1 MQYLCRKRQKQ
12 YMNQLDLFL
21 GFVVLFFAL
30 GGLFGGAVRRVIQI
44 AALIIAFRE
53 AWRLAPWVESVLGGG
68 DGQSIG
74 GWGFIVPLIA
84 FALIYIGIRLV
95 GNWFSS
101 LTKGTFLSVIDR
113 IVGLVLG
120 LLVGVYLMGYAC
132 LLFEGIFPTESYNA
146 SSSTPP
152 TTRQSSYLYPRLI
165 QSVEDIRHAK
175 SLLFGGDDSKTT
187 DTEAPAEVAPA
198 SK

>member
-1 MQYLCRKRQKQ
+1 
-12 YMNQLDLFL
+12 MNQLDLFL
-21 GFVVLFFAL
+21 GAVVLLFAL

-120 LLVGVYLMGYAC
+120 LLVRVYLMGYAC

-175 SLLFGGDDSKTT
+175 SLLFGGGDSKTT
-187 DTEAPAEVAPA
+187 DTEAPAEATLA

>member
-1 MQYLCRKRQKQ
+1 M
-12 YMNQLDLFL
+12 
-21 GFVVLFFAL
+21 
-30 GGLFGGAVRRVIQI
+30 
-44 AALIIAFRE
+44 
-53 AWRLAPWVESVLGGG
+53 
-68 DGQSIG
+68 
-74 GWGFIVPLIA
+74 
-84 FALIYIGIRLV
+84 

-132 LLFEGIFPTESYNA
+132 LLFEGIFPMEQYNA

-152 TTRQSSYLYPRLI
+152 TTRQSSYLYPRLM

-175 SLLFGGDDSKTT
+175 ALLFGGGDSKGT
-187 DTEAPAEVAPA
+187 DTEAPTEVAPA

>member
-12 YMNQLDLFL
+12 DMNQLDLFL
-21 GFVVLFFAL
+21 GAVVLLFAL

-113 IVGLVLG
+113 IVGLALG

-132 LLFEGIFPTESYNA
+132 LLFEGIFPMEQYNA

-152 TTRQSSYLYPRLI
+152 TTRQSSYLYPRLM

-175 SLLFGGDDSKTT
+175 ALLFGGGDSKAT
-187 DTEAPAEVAPA
+187 DTEAPAEAAPA

>member
-1 MQYLCRKRQKQ
+1 
-12 YMNQLDLFL
+12 MNQLDLFL
-21 GFVVLFFAL
+21 GAVVLLFAL

-132 LLFEGIFPTESYNA
+132 LLFEGIFPMEQYNA

-152 TTRQSSYLYPRLI
+152 TTRQSSYLYPRLM

-187 DTEAPAEVAPA
+187 DTEAPAESTPA

>member
-1 MQYLCRKRQKQ
+1 
-12 YMNQLDLFL
+12 MNQLDLFL
-21 GFVVLFFAL
+21 GAVVLLFAL

-132 LLFEGIFPTESYNA
+132 LLFEGIFPTEHYNA

-152 TTRQSSYLYPRLI
+152 TTRQSSYLYPRLM

-175 SLLFGGDDSKTT
+175 ALLFGDGDSDSKSS
-187 DTEAPAEVAPA
+187 DTEAPAEAAPA

>member
-1 MQYLCRKRQKQ
+1 
-12 YMNQLDLFL
+12 MNQLDLFL

-74 GWGFIVPLIA
+74 GWGFIVSLIA

-152 TTRQSSYLYPRLI
+152 TTRQSSYLYPRLM

-187 DTEAPAEVAPA
+187 DTEAPAEAAPA

>member
-1 MQYLCRKRQKQ
+1 
-12 YMNQLDLFL
+12 MNQLDLFL
-21 GFVVLFFAL
+21 GAVVLLFAL

-44 AALIIAFRE
+44 VALIIAFRE

-152 TTRQSSYLYPRLI
+152 TTRQSSYLYPRLM

-187 DTEAPAEVAPA
+187 DTETPAEAAPA

>member
-1 MQYLCRKRQKQ
+1 
-12 YMNQLDLFL
+12 MNQLDLFL
-21 GFVVLFFAL
+21 GAVVLLFTL

-175 SLLFGGDDSKTT
+175 ALLFGDSDSKTT
-187 DTEAPAEVAPA
+187 DTEAPAEAAPA

>member
-1 MQYLCRKRQKQ
+1 
-12 YMNQLDLFL
+12 MNQLDLFL

-44 AALIIAFRE
+44 VALIIAFRE
-53 AWRLAPWVESVLGGG
+53 AWRLAPWVESVLGRG

-74 GWGFIVPLIA
+74 GWGFIVSLIA

-113 IVGLVLG
+113 IKW
-120 LLVGVYLMGYAC
+120 
-132 LLFEGIFPTESYNA
+132 EGGSFPPPKPVQLPSSASRRAPPHTEEQQPI
-146 SSSTPP
+146 T
-152 TTRQSSYLYPRLI
+152 
-165 QSVEDIRHAK
+165 
-175 SLLFGGDDSKTT
+175 
-187 DTEAPAEVAPA
+187 
-198 SK
+198 

>member
-1 MQYLCRKRQKQ
+1 
-12 YMNQLDLFL
+12 MNQLDLFL
-21 GFVVLFFAL
+21 GAVVLLFAL

-152 TTRQSSYLYPRLI
+152 TTRQSSYLYPRLM

-175 SLLFGGDDSKTT
+175 ALLFGGGDSKSS
-187 DTEAPAEVAPA
+187 DTEAPAEATPA

>member
-12 YMNQLDLFL
+12 DMNQLDLFL
-21 GFVVLFFAL
+21 GAVVLLFAL

-68 DGQSIG
+68 DGQSIS

-132 LLFEGIFPTESYNA
+132 LLFEGIFPMEQYNA

-152 TTRQSSYLYPRLI
+152 TTRQSSYLYPRLM

-187 DTEAPAEVAPA
+187 DTEAPAEATPA

>member
-1 MQYLCRKRQKQ
+1 M
-12 YMNQLDLFL
+12 
-21 GFVVLFFAL
+21 
-30 GGLFGGAVRRVIQI
+30 
-44 AALIIAFRE
+44 
-53 AWRLAPWVESVLGGG
+53 
-68 DGQSIG
+68 
-74 GWGFIVPLIA
+74 
-84 FALIYIGIRLV
+84 

-120 LLVGVYLMGYAC
+120 LLVGVYLMLRPAC
-132 LLFEGIFPTESYNA
+132 SSRASSPRISYNA

-175 SLLFGGDDSKTT
+175 VLLFGDGDSKSS
-187 DTEAPAEVAPA
+187 DTEAPAEAAPT

>member
-1 MQYLCRKRQKQ
+1 
-12 YMNQLDLFL
+12 MNQLDLFL
-21 GFVVLFFAL
+21 GAVVLLFAL

-132 LLFEGIFPTESYNA
+132 LLFEGIFPTEQYNA

-152 TTRQSSYLYPRLI
+152 TTRQSSYLYPRLM

-175 SLLFGGDDSKTT
+175 ALLFGGGDSKSS
-187 DTEAPAEVAPA
+187 DTEAPAEAAPA

>member
-12 YMNQLDLFL
+12 DMNQLDLFL
-21 GFVVLFFAL
+21 GAVVLLFAL

-84 FALIYIGIRLV
+84 FALTYIGIRLV

-132 LLFEGIFPTESYNA
+132 LLFEGIFPMESYNA

-152 TTRQSSYLYPRLI
+152 TTRQSSYLYPRLM

-175 SLLFGGDDSKTT
+175 SLLFGDDDSKTT
-187 DTEAPAEVAPA
+187 DTEAPTEATPA

>member
-68 DGQSIG
+68 DGQSIS

-132 LLFEGIFPTESYNA
+132 LLFEGIFPMESYNA

-152 TTRQSSYLYPRLI
+152 TTRQSSYLYPRLM

-175 SLLFGGDDSKTT
+175 SLLFGDDDSKTT
-187 DTEAPAEVAPA
+187 DTEAPTEATPA

>member
-1 MQYLCRKRQKQ
+1 MQEKTEARYESTRSLP
-12 YMNQLDLFL
+12 
-21 GFVVLFFAL
+21 GAVVLLFAL

-132 LLFEGIFPTESYNA
+132 LLFEGIFPTEQYNA

-152 TTRQSSYLYPRLI
+152 TTRQSSYLYPRLM

-187 DTEAPAEVAPA
+187 DTEAPAEAAPA

>member
-1 MQYLCRKRQKQ
+1 
-12 YMNQLDLFL
+12 MNQLDLFL
-21 GFVVLFFAL
+21 GAVVLLFAL

-84 FALIYIGIRLV
+84 FALIYIGIRL
-95 GNWFSS
+95 
-101 LTKGTFLSVIDR
+101 SVIDR

-132 LLFEGIFPTESYNA
+132 LLFEGIFPTEQYNA

-175 SLLFGGDDSKTT
+175 ALLFGGGDSKGS
-187 DTEAPAEVAPA
+187 DTEAPAEAAPA

>member
-1 MQYLCRKRQKQ
+1 
-12 YMNQLDLFL
+12 MNQLDLFL
-21 GFVVLFFAL
+21 GAVVLLFAL

-74 GWGFIVPLIA
+74 GWGFIIPLIA

-132 LLFEGIFPTESYNA
+132 LLFEGIFPTEQYNA

-152 TTRQSSYLYPRLI
+152 TTRQSSYLYPRLM

-187 DTEAPAEVAPA
+187 DTEAPTEAAPA

>member
-1 MQYLCRKRQKQ
+1 
-12 YMNQLDLFL
+12 MNQLDLFL
-21 GFVVLFFAL
+21 GAVVLLFAL

-101 LTKGTFLSVIDR
+101 LSKGTFLSVIDR

-132 LLFEGIFPTESYNA
+132 LLFEGIFPTDSYNA

-175 SLLFGGDDSKTT
+175 SLLFGGDDSKSS
-187 DTEAPAEVAPA
+187 DTEAPAEAAPA